1 MIEMNR
7 SKKLTITLSDNEYQY
22 IKDQSQICNM
32 SINAYAKRKILDRAD
47 TIYLQKEA
55 TAVMAGLYDLE
66 MKTEDMQVRKW
77 LRKYGDD
84 LCHCLK

>member
-1 MIEMNR
+1 MNR

-32 SINAYAKRKILDRAD
+32 SINAYAKRKLLDRTD

-55 TAVMAGLYDLE
+55 TAIMTGLYDLE
-66 MKTEDMQVRKW
+66 MKTEDMQVRKR

>member
-1 MIEMNR
+1 MNK
-7 SKKLTITLSDNEYQY
+7 SKKLTISISDNDYQY
-22 IKDQSQICNM
+22 IKDQSQLCNM
-32 SINAYAKRKILDRAD
+32 SINAYVRRKLLDRTD

-55 TAVMAGLYDLE
+55 TAVMAGLYDLSI
-66 MKTEDMQVRKW
+66 KTEDLHARKW